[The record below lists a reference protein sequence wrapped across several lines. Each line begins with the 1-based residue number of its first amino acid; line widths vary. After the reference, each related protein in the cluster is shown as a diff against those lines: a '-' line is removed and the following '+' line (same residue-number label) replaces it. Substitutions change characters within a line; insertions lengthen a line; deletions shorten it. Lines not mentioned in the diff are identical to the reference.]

1 MTSDATVAAGSV
13 TSDRAAILKIGATA
27 GLLGGVSIW
36 IYEIVVWVN
45 IQHIMVL
52 SGLAQN
58 AVGLVFGNATKAS
71 LGFGVASVLGAAI
84 HFGFA
89 AAWGVLFA
97 TIWPWF
103 RQRGYEATFVALF
116 YAVFAWIVMHGAIM
130 VAGPDHPNYYDPSV
144 IMSGFMSHVF
154 FTVPMALYIKRKLP

>member
-1 MTSDATVAAGSV
+1 MTSDATMATGFLTA
-13 TSDRAAILKIGATA
+13 DRARTLKIGITA
-27 GLLGGVSIW
+27 GLLGGVCIW

-58 AVGLVFGNATKAS
+58 AVGLVFGNAAKAS
-71 LGFGVASVLGAAI
+71 LGFAVSSVLGAAI

-97 TIWPWF
+97 AIWPWF
-103 RQRGYEATFVALF
+103 RRRGWEATLLALF
-116 YAVFAWIVMHGAIM
+116 YAVFA
-130 VAGPDHPNYYDPSV
+130 
-144 IMSGFMSHVF
+144 
-154 FTVPMALYIKRKLP
+154 